1 MSRYAHGQ
9 VGTIQEPYGAGLER
23 ALPYRRCV
31 ADLRGLYIHETRR
44 RSDGHVDG
52 VTVASRRADA
62 IDANL
67 KFRKGQ
73 KQTPSQTAKSR
84 HFLAFST
91 TTANRYDAPR
101 PAPNTPANS
110 KAADML
116 WTSNDV
122 CVSKKRSKCNVMPK
136 TM

>member
-1 MSRYAHGQ
+1 M
-9 VGTIQEPYGAGLER
+9 PYNVTCVER
-23 ALPYRRCV
+23 RRHMKP
-31 ADLRGLYIHETRR
+31 LLYIHETRR

-52 VTVASRRADA
+52 VTVASRRVDA

-91 TTANRYDAPR
+91 TTAN
-101 PAPNTPANS
+101 
-110 KAADML
+110 K
-116 WTSNDV
+116 
-122 CVSKKRSKCNVMPK
+122 
-136 TM
+136 

>member
-23 ALPYRRCV
+23 ALADGRCV

-62 IDANL
+62 VDANFNFG
-67 KFRKGQ
+67 KRE
-73 KQTPSQTAKSR
+73 KQTLSHGPRQTRPHR
-84 HFLAFST
+84 H
-91 TTANRYDAPR
+91 Y
-101 PAPNTPANS
+101 
-110 KAADML
+110 
-116 WTSNDV
+116 
-122 CVSKKRSKCNVMPK
+122 
-136 TM
+136 

>member
-1 MSRYAHGQ
+1 MSSYAHGQ
-9 VGTIQEPYGAGLER
+9 VRAIQETYGAVLER
-23 ALPYRRCV
+23 ALADGRCV
-31 ADLRGLYIHETRR
+31 ADLRGVYIHETRR

-52 VTVASRRADA
+52 VTVASRRVDA

-91 TTANRYDAPR
+91 TTAN
-101 PAPNTPANS
+101 
-110 KAADML
+110 K
-116 WTSNDV
+116 
-122 CVSKKRSKCNVMPK
+122 
-136 TM
+136 